1 MSFKAEITRRSF
13 VKNTTLAGL
22 GLSLIP
28 GFAYAAKAL
37 PINGK
42 RIGIIGLDTSHS
54 VAFTKAINTS
64 PTNFNDYLVV
74 AAYPFGTQTIASAA
88 DRIPKY
94 TVEVQKHGVKIVD
107 SITELLREVD
117 VVLLETNDGRL
128 HLSQALQVIDAGKPL
143 FIDKPIA
150 ADLSSAAKIFRHAKE
165 KKVPVFSSSSLRY
178 MPNVKEVLSGKY
190 GKVKGANTYSP
201 ATIEP
206 THPNLYWYGIH
217 GVETLFTVMG
227 PNCRSV
233 SQVSTEFSDV
243 VTGIWEDGRI
253 GTFTGLRNGI
263 SDFGGTCFC
272 EKEIVQLGPF
282 TGYNPLLEEIIKFF
296 TTGIA
301 PVSALETMQILA
313 FMDAAEESSKQQSK
327 LIQLTD
333 IYKKQRLDMRDFS

>member
-1 MSFKAEITRRSF
+1 MSFKERITRRSF
-13 VKNTTLAGL
+13 VKNTTLTGL

-28 GFAYAAKAL
+28 GLAYADISRPKK
-37 PINGK
+37 GK

-54 VAFTKAINTS
+54 VAFTKAINGK
-64 PTNFNDYLVV
+64 PADFNDYVVV

-88 DRIPKY
+88 ERIPKY
-94 TVEVQKHGVKIVD
+94 TAEVQKHGVKIVD
-107 SITELLREVD
+107 SITELLRQVD

-150 ADLSSAAKIFRHAKE
+150 ASMLGAAKIFKHAKE
-165 KKVPVFSSSSLRY
+165 KNVPIFSSSSLRY
-178 MPNVKEVLSGKY
+178 MPNVKAVLSGKF
-190 GKVKGANTYSP
+190 GQVKGANTYSP
-201 ATIEP
+201 ASTEP
-206 THPNLYWYGIH
+206 THPKLYWYGIH

-227 PNCRSV
+227 PNCKSV
-233 SQVSTEFSDV
+233 SQVSTEFTDV

-296 TTGIA
+296 STGIA

-313 FMDAAEESSKQQSK
+313 FMDAADESLKLQSK
-327 LIQLTD
+327 LIDLTD
-333 IYKKQRLDMRDFS
+333 IYKRQRLNIGDF